1 MGGWLVERCVGER
14 ERGGDDDE
22 VTHFIQ
28 LNVGGERGES
38 GESGTQSVEVRRVV
52 TDPHYL

>member
-1 MGGWLVERCVGER
+1 MAGWWIGVCGER
-14 ERGGDDDE
+14 ERGGDDE

-28 LNVGGERGES
+28 TKCES
-38 GESGTQSVEVRRVV
+38 GEIGRLSVEVRRVV